1 MRKRSAVVSLLAS
14 IVASIV
20 AFNPSIA
27 AAQNAPQAEPSK
39 PAPFVGR
46 IIGIYD
52 ADTGAPLEAVEV
64 MDIASRISALTTSTG
79 TVALSFVDTAGSLIR
94 FRKLGYESIVMPIAN
109 SAGSVPLTL
118 VLKRA
123 SQLLPATVTTAKRI
137 RGPADTVRKLELSGF
152 YDRRTAGGASPSAFM
167 TAEQIEKLTTF
178 DDFQAVT
185 GRPICVE
192 NLYVDGVRIANTNRD
207 NSFWRLRQRAG
218 ARTLHESLID
228 EIVKTNEVAAIEN
241 YRVSEVPA
249 EFNGTKDPGA
259 GGCGVTLV
267 WTK

>member
-1 MRKRSAVVSLLAS
+1 MRRRHAVVSLLLSAVTLNAS
-14 IVASIV
+14 TA
-20 AFNPSIA
+20 P
-27 AAQNAPQAEPSK
+27 AQRAPEPEPSK
-39 PAPFVGR
+39 PVPFIGR
-46 IIGIYD
+46 IVGVYD
-52 ADTGAPLEAVEV
+52 ADTGTPIEAAEV
-64 MDIASRISALTTSTG
+64 MDVATRISALTTATG

-94 FRKLGYESIVMPIAN
+94 IRKLGYESIMMPIAN
-109 SAGSVPLTL
+109 TPGSLPLTL

-123 SQLLPATVTTAKRI
+123 SQLLPTTVTTAKRI

-152 YDRRTAGGASPSAFM
+152 YDRRTTGGTSPSAFM

-178 DDFQAVT
+178 DDFKAVT
-185 GRPICVE
+185 GRAICVE

-207 NSFWRLRQRAG
+207 NEFWKMRRRAG

-228 EIVKTNEVAAIEN
+228 EVVKPNEVAAIEN

-249 EFNGTKDPGA
+249 EFNATKDPGA
-259 GGCGVTLV
+259 GSCGVTLV